1 VTSSVAARGCL
12 PPWAIVF
19 VAATLPKSDLQ
30 LILILVVT
38 TKTNSLNPSCN
49 ANANSPE
56 AAKFQNS
63 IFFPLQMPP
72 PAQCR
77 PGRMPLFVPPLSAA
91 TGHRCGHLRTC
102 PLKFDVVQPFHIIFF
117 KLLTRIIVVLTDLCS
132 LCARRFVP

>member
-1 VTSSVAARGCL
+1 L

-19 VAATLPKSDLQ
+19 VAATSPKSDLQ

-63 IFFPLQMPP
+63 IFFPSK
-72 PAQCR
+72 CR
-77 PGRMPLFVPPLSAA
+77 PLHSAARGGCPSLSPLSAA